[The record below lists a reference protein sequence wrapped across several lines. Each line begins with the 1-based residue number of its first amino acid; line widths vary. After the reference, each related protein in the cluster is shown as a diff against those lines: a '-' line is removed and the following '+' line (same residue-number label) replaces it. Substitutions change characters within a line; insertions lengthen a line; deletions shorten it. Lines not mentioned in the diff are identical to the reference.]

1 MVPNATPTAKRVKR
15 GQIPPNM
22 REGVGAS
29 PNYSP
34 ADPVDVTPGSP
45 GDKAFGVSMNPAQRG
60 LLTPQGLGEFGAPG
74 QLPGAAPEPPVVPD
88 APLKALKPVP
98 QTVVRSLGSA
108 FNNAA
113 LKVQEEQINATT
125 IRAGVQGGRRHRKKS
140 HKKHGKKSHKK
151 HGKKS
156 HKKHRKTR
164 RRVRFDRI

>member
-1 MVPNATPTAKRVKR
+1 MSGAVPNATPAAKRMKQ

-34 ADPVDVTPGSP
+34 AVPVHITPGSP
-45 GDKAFGVSMNPAQRG
+45 GDKAFGASMNPAQRG
-60 LLTPQGLGEFGAPG
+60 LLTPQELNENLGAPG
-74 QLPGAAPEPPVVPD
+74 QLPGAAPEPPVAPD
-88 APLKALKPVP
+88 APLKAPKPVP

-113 LKVQEEQINATT
+113 LEEQRKQINATT
-125 IRAGVQGGRRHRKKS
+125 VRAGAQGGRR
-140 HKKHGKKSHKK
+140 HGKKSHKK

>member
-1 MVPNATPTAKRVKR
+1 MSGNGNATPDAKRAKR
-15 GQIPPNM
+15 GQIPLNM

-34 ADPVDVTPGSP
+34 AVSVDVTPGSP
-45 GDKAFGVSMNPAQRG
+45 GDKAFGASMNPAQRG
-60 LLTPQGLGEFGAPG
+60 LLTPQELNEHLGAPG
-74 QLPGAAPEPPVVPD
+74 QLPDAAPEPPVAPD
-88 APLKALKPVP
+88 APLKAPKPVP

-113 LKVQEEQINATT
+113 LEEQQKKINARTAAV
-125 IRAGVQGGRRHRKKS
+125 RAGAQGGRRR
-140 HKKHGKKSHKK
+140 GKKSHKK